1 MADARGR
8 RSAPPAPPQV
18 RPRRWT
24 DGRRRWLWAWRL
36 VVLVGALAGAAL
48 HAAPA
53 GAHALDPALFELRER
68 PDGKVDVTW
77 KAPNARVLGLDLVP
91 ILPAQCARVGDVAS
105 DAQGDATISR
115 WVVDCG
121 GSLVGC
127 TVGVTGLESTDALLR
142 VTLRS
147 GAVDRRVLGA
157 EHPTVRIAAAPTRLD
172 VFHDYA
178 RLGVEH
184 IATGIDHLL
193 FVFGLLLLT
202 GGTRLL
208 LATITAFTLG
218 HSVTLALAALQVV
231 SASQAPVE
239 VVIAVTIW
247 VLAVELSRDVTA
259 ASSTLLRRWP
269 WAMAF
274 CFGLLHGLGFA
285 GALRETGLPANDVP
299 LALLSF
305 NVGIEAGQ
313 VAFVATILAATVALR
328 RLHGAPPPWVQR
340 IPVYAMGT
348 ASTYWILVRAAV
360 LF

>member
-1 MADARGR
+1 MADDVR
-8 RSAPPAPPQV
+8 RCAAPPQV
-18 RPRRWT
+18 SPRRWAA
-24 DGRRRWLWAWRL
+24 GRCHWLRAWRL
-36 VVLVGALAGAAL
+36 VVLVGALAGSVL
-48 HAAPA
+48 RAAPA
-53 GAHALDPALFELRER
+53 GAHALDPVLFELRER

-91 ILPAQCARVGDVAS
+91 ILPSKCVRVGDVVS
-105 DAQGDATISR
+105 DADGDATISR

-121 GSLVGC
+121 GSIVGC

-157 EHPTVRIAAAPTRLD
+157 DHPTVRIVAAPTRLD
-172 VFHDYA
+172 VFYDYA

-184 IATGIDHLL
+184 IANGIDHLL

-231 SASQAPVE
+231 SVSQAPVE

-247 VLAVELSRDVTA
+247 VLAVELARDVPPA
-259 ASSTLLRRWP
+259 STLLRRWP

-285 GALRETGLPANDVP
+285 GALREAGLPANDVP

-313 VAFVATILAATVALR
+313 VAFVTTILAAAVALR
-328 RLHGAPPPWVQR
+328 RLHGATPPWVQR
-340 IPVYAMGT
+340 IPVCAMGT